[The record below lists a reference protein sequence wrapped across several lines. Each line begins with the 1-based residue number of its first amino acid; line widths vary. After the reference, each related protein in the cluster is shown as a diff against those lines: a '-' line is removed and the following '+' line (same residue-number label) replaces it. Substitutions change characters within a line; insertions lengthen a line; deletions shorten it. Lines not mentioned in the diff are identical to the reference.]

1 MHLETLSLETVLNG
15 LDFWKREAINQWNA
29 WKKKKKIKN
38 KKELLLLANKSI
50 EKISDRRNAKE
61 YYHSFVRKKKEKS
74 VKQSEIIIDQPNT
87 FENINIVDIKS
98 VIIENISKII
108 QNYKTEKFSQV
119 ASNSSL
125 YSALKKF

>member
-29 WKKKKKIKN
+29 WKKIIKN

-61 YYHSFVRKKKEKS
+61 HYPSFVRKKKEKS
-74 VKQSEIIIDQPNT
+74 VKQSEIIID
-87 FENINIVDIKS
+87 
-98 VIIENISKII
+98 
-108 QNYKTEKFSQV
+108 
-119 ASNSSL
+119 
-125 YSALKKF
+125 

>member
-29 WKKKKKIKN
+29 WKKIIKN

>member
-29 WKKKKKIKN
+29 WKKKKIKN

-125 YSALKKF
+125 YSVLKKF

>member
-29 WKKKKKIKN
+29 WKKKKIKN

-74 VKQSEIIIDQPNT
+74 VKQSEIIIDQLNT

>member
-1 MHLETLSLETVLNG
+1 MDWISEREKLLINET
-15 LDFWKREAINQWNA
+15 
-29 WKKKKKIKN
+29 KKKKKIIKN

>member
-29 WKKKKKIKN
+29 WKKKNKKN

-61 YYHSFVRKKKEKS
+61 YYHSFVRQKKEKS

-119 ASNSSL
+119 ASDSSL

>member
-29 WKKKKKIKN
+29 WKKKNKKN

>member
-29 WKKKKKIKN
+29 WKKKKIKN

>member
-29 WKKKKKIKN
+29 WKKKKIKN

-125 YSALKKF
+125 YSALKMF

>member
-29 WKKKKKIKN
+29 WKKKKIKN

-74 VKQSEIIIDQPNT
+74 VKQSEIIID
-87 FENINIVDIKS
+87 
-98 VIIENISKII
+98 
-108 QNYKTEKFSQV
+108 
-119 ASNSSL
+119 
-125 YSALKKF
+125 

>member
-29 WKKKKKIKN
+29 WKKKIIKN